1 MLLKCTLTY
10 WVLAFILQNLSA
22 HLSCI
27 QAESKENLGLLTQ
40 KSLKSDKKCI
50 SWPIFPATASTPT
63 SLMHFSH
70 RNDFVTSS
78 YWDVFQSF
86 EPHFN
91 ISYNEHFP
99 ISPNQETLILLE
111 LSKKVSESRNYL
123 IRTIRMGNLN
133 TNVPLFPL

>member
-1 MLLKCTLTY
+1 MHLNLLGTCLYIAKLLSPLELHSSR
-10 WVLAFILQNLSA
+10 VKGKLGAFNS
-22 HLSCI
+22 
-27 QAESKENLGLLTQ
+27 

-50 SWPIFPATASTPT
+50 SWSIFSALALTLA

-70 RNDFVTSS
+70 RNDFVMSS
-78 YWDVFQSF
+78 YWDVFQNF
-86 EPHFN
+86 KPHFN

-111 LSKKVSESRNYL
+111 LSKKVSESRNFL
-123 IRTIRMGNLN
+123 IRANRMGNLN